1 MPDLIIPPH
10 LTLCLR
16 HNEHKSSYQTV
27 AEYCEQWDGDDW
39 VSEDQRLKALATNEL
54 WEIQWCPD
62 TPVGF
67 CLRLAA
73 DLEALLE
80 WAQPALPTPPS
91 PQDDANTLK
100 GLSGD
105 DAEAAGKAE
114 YFRVTRDSKGLLQW
128 GHTASASESIP
139 PNPKDPKGTK

>member
-54 WEIQWCPD
+54 WELQWYPD

-73 DLEALLE
+73 DLESLLE
-80 WAQPALPTPPS
+80 WAQPP
-91 PQDDANTLK
+91 LK

-105 DAEAAGKAE
+105 EAQAAGRQE
-114 YFRVTRDSKGLLQW
+114 YFRVTNQ
-128 GHTASASESIP
+128 
-139 PNPKDPKGTK
+139 KGTK